1 MLYEA
6 IGVYSKTAYHIP
18 ELSASVHSFEEL
30 CYVVREKLYDLG
42 DFLMDDSLLS
52 FIKDSFALPDLAD
65 ALSLARP
72 ELPEYARVL
81 FSYRHYMNED
91 AVGDIL
97 KSIKDSSDEKEY
109 IRLIGRGDFLSENK
123 KYRSAILLYEHARE
137 IMDAESEKDGL
148 IYKELME
155 KLGRLY
161 ALYFMFD
168 KAAEAFSISGD
179 ERRTFFCRKL
189 SMSRVEYV
197 DLLLKEHPDERL
209 SAAVEEMT
217 KEPPEIAELKIALN
231 GSNSYGGRLA
241 TKRLSGRLKAEYRR
255 ISG

>member
-6 IGVYSKTAYHIP
+6 IGVYSKSAYHIP
-18 ELSASVHSFEEL
+18 ELSVSVHSFEEL

-52 FIKDSFALPDLAD
+52 FIKECFALPDLAD
-65 ALSLARP
+65 DLAGARP
-72 ELPEYARVL
+72 ELSEYVRVL
-81 FSYRHYMNED
+81 LSYRHYMNED
-91 AVGDIL
+91 AANDICR
-97 KSIKDSSDEKEY
+97 SISDGNDEKEFV
-109 IRLIGRGDFLSENK
+109 RLISRGDFLSENK

-137 IMDAESEKDGL
+137 IMDQESEKDGL
-148 IYKELME
+148 IYKELMD

-197 DLLLKEHPDERL
+197 DLLLKEHPDESL
-209 SAAVEEMT
+209 STAVEEMT

-231 GSNSYGGRLA
+231 GSNKYGGRLA
-241 TKRLSGRLKAEYRR
+241 TERLSSRLKAEYRR
-255 ISG
+255 ILG